1 MTVVPE
7 KNRDRLPYSLSHMSI
22 CFCRTAVQYVNESF
36 QKIDQLLERNEI
48 KDNQY
53 TFLITLLQKDELSRK
68 DVTVITT
75 SLFIDG
81 LSTV

>member
-1 MTVVPE
+1 M
-7 KNRDRLPYSLSHMSI
+7 
-22 CFCRTAVQYVNESF
+22 QYVNESF
-36 QKIDQLLERNEI
+36 SEIDQVLKTNAI
-48 KDNQY
+48 KDEDDRY

-81 LSTV
+81 LSTVSESYFDTFR